1 MIYECQLSR
10 ILIWNVIRDHA
21 GGNKELINSNTNDQ
35 LTVIGGD
42 DRIDGLTVMIDTHG
56 VDLQL
61 GSLNI
66 KCLRTPCHTTGHVCY
81 YVNDG
86 QDDVVFTGYFYYTI
100 YESIKPNPSS
110 IKCIFF
116 NIDFNNLVVFYV

>member
-1 MIYECQLSR
+1 MIYECLLST
-10 ILIWNVIRDHA
+10 ILIWNVIIRDHA

-56 VDLQL
+56 VDFQF

-66 KCLRTPCHTTGHVCY
+66 KCLRTPCHTTGHICY
-81 YVNDG
+81 YVNQG
-86 QDDVVFTGYFYYTI
+86 QDDVVFTGYFYFMIACMI
-100 YESIKPNPSS
+100 YETIKP
-110 IKCIFF
+110 IQ
-116 NIDFNNLVVFYV
+116 VA